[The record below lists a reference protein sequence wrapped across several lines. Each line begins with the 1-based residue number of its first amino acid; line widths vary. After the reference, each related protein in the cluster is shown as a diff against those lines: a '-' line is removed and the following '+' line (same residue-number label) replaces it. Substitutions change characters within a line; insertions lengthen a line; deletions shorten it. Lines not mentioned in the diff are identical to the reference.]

1 MDLTS
6 RIALTGPP
14 AESPEDFLS
23 SALATLDPDDQ
34 PHIHGDS
41 DHGLLYTSPHLPKPF
56 PLSLADPATEQDRRL
71 FSHYLWN
78 SSLLLA
84 ELIEAGSLPSPL
96 PHPTSGPSPL
106 GPPSSAFNVKGLAT
120 LELGAGTA
128 LPSLLA
134 ALLSARR
141 VVVTD
146 YPAASVLETLRANV
160 TLGAVPAASPTSI
173 VAPEVTVEGHA
184 WGDLTTP
191 LAVSSAHAFD
201 RLLMADCLWMPW
213 LHDALLA
220 SISHFLADTPDARVW
235 IVAGFHSGREKMRR
249 FFDADFLAAA
259 TLEVESIWERD
270 AAGVERAWVDE
281 RPGEEAAGRKRWLVV
296 AILRRTRFGV
306 PGSRAES

>member
-56 PLSLADPATEQDRRL
+56 TLSLADPATEQDRRL

-146 YPAASVLETLRANV
+146 YPAASVLEALRANV

-191 LAVSSAHAFD
+191 LA
-201 RLLMADCLWMPW
+201 
-213 LHDALLA
+213 
-220 SISHFLADTPDARVW
+220 
-235 IVAGFHSGREKMRR
+235 MRR

-259 TLEVESIWERD
+259 ALEVESIWERD

-281 RPGEEAAGRKRWLVV
+281 RPSEEAAGRKRWLVV
-296 AILRRTRFGV
+296 AILRRTGFGV

>member
-6 RIALTGPP
+6 RIALTGPSCRI
-14 AESPEDFLS
+14 ARRLLS

-56 PLSLADPATEQDRRL
+56 TLSLADPATEQDRRL

-160 TLGAVPAASPTSI
+160 TLGAVPAASPL
-173 VAPEVTVEGHA
+173 EGHA

-296 AILRRTRFGV
+296 AIPAADPLRGAGV
-306 PGSRAES
+306 